1 MTQVLPE
8 HPPRHRRWPWSHR
21 TSRASDVLAAITLF
35 VAEAVFF
42 AWSTFTS
49 GMEGWAAQGDRGRID
64 AATLANI
71 AWMEHFLYALL
82 ALAALAALS
91 RAPWTTVSHLVTAGL
106 VFTLL
111 IGMQHEW
118 DRGHPTPAPTPRA
131 GYSPCYSGSG
141 TCN

>member
-8 HPPRHRRWPWSHR
+8 HPSRHRRWPWSRR

-82 ALAALAALS
+82 ALAGLAALS
-91 RAPWTTVSHLVTAGL
+91 RAPWTAVSHLVTAGL

-141 TCN
+141 TCI